1 MRYLLDRID
10 EQILSAL
17 RTNAR
22 ASHAELSSK
31 VNLSRN
37 AVRVRIERLEREGF
51 IKGYTIVTGDGG
63 NDSPI
68 TTALMFVYR
77 QDRMRGGEI
86 IQALRTIPEVVACD
100 VMTGDFDLVVRVE
113 SPRAD
118 RIRQIW
124 QLISELP
131 GVRDTLTAFAL
142 SSVVRRDE
150 VRRGQNP
157 AASNEPL

>member
-1 MRYLLDRID
+1 MKYLLDRVD
-10 EQILSAL
+10 EQILAAL
-17 RTNAR
+17 KLNAR
-22 ASHAELSSK
+22 ASHAELSAK

-51 IKGYTIVTGDGG
+51 IKGYTIITGDGG
-63 NDSPI
+63 DPGHI

-77 QDRMRGGEI
+77 QDRMRGGEVI
-86 IQALRTIPEVVACD
+86 HALRKIPEVVACD
-100 VMTGDFDLVVRVE
+100 VMTGDFDLLVRVE
-113 SPRAD
+113 SPEAD

-142 SSVVRRDE
+142 SSVIRK
-150 VRRGQNP
+150 
-157 AASNEPL
+157 

>member
-1 MRYLLDRID
+1 MKYLLDRVD
-10 EQILSAL
+10 EQILCAL
-17 RTNAR
+17 KANAR
-22 ASHAELSSK
+22 ASHAELSGK

-63 NDSPI
+63 DQGQV

-77 QDRMRGGEI
+77 HDRMRGGEV

-100 VMTGDFDLVVRVE
+100 VMTGDFDLLVRVE
-113 SPRAD
+113 SPQAD

-124 QLISELP
+124 QSISELP

-142 SSVVRRDE
+142 SSVIRK
-150 VRRGQNP
+150 
-157 AASNEPL
+157 

>member
-1 MRYLLDRID
+1 MKYLLDRID
-10 EQILSAL
+10 ELVLAEL
-17 RTNAR
+17 KRNAR
-22 ASHAELSSK
+22 VSHAELSAK

-51 IKGYTIVTGDGG
+51 IKGYTIITGEGG
-63 NDSPI
+63 NDQQV

-77 QDRMRGGEI
+77 HDRMRGGDVI
-86 IQALRTIPEVVACD
+86 NVLRKIPEVVACD

-113 SPRAD
+113 SLQPD

-124 QLISELP
+124 QQISELP

-142 SSVVRRDE
+142 SSVVRK
-150 VRRGQNP
+150 QQ
-157 AASNEPL
+157 A

>member
-1 MRYLLDRID
+1 MKYLLDRVD
-10 EQILSAL
+10 EQILCAL
-17 RTNAR
+17 QSNAR
-22 ASHAELSSK
+22 ASHAELSGK

-51 IKGYTIVTGDGG
+51 IKGYTIVRGDGED
-63 NDSPI
+63 DSHI

-77 QDRMRGGEI
+77 QDRMRGGEVI
-86 IQALRTIPEVVACD
+86 HALRKIPEVVACD
-100 VMTGDFDLVVRVE
+100 VMTGDFDLLVRVE
-113 SPRAD
+113 SPHAD

-142 SSVVRRDE
+142 SSVIRK
-150 VRRGQNP
+150 
-157 AASNEPL
+157 

>member
-1 MRYLLDRID
+1 MKYLLDRVD
-10 EQILSAL
+10 EQLLSEL
-17 RTNAR
+17 KTNAR
-22 ASHAELSSK
+22 ISHADLSAK

-51 IKGYTIVTGDGG
+51 IKGYTIVTGKGG
-63 NDSPI
+63 NDQHV

-77 QDRMRGGEI
+77 QDRMRGGDV
-86 IQALRTIPEVVACD
+86 IQALRKFPEVVACD
-100 VMTGDFDLVVRVE
+100 VMTGDFDLLVRVE
-113 SPRAD
+113 SPEAD

-142 SSVVRRDE
+142 SSVIRK
-150 VRRGQNP
+150 
-157 AASNEPL
+157 

>member
-1 MRYLLDRID
+1 MRYLLDRVD
-10 EQILSAL
+10 EQILSEL
-17 RTNAR
+17 KTNAR
-22 ASHAELSSK
+22 ISHADLSAR

-51 IKGYTIVTGDGG
+51 IKGYTIITGEGG
-63 NDSPI
+63 SDRHV

-77 QDRMRGGEI
+77 HDRMRGGEVI
-86 IQALRTIPEVVACD
+86 HALRKIPEVIACD
-100 VMTGDFDLVVRVE
+100 VMTGDFDLLVRVE
-113 SPRAD
+113 SPEAD

-142 SSVVRRDE
+142 SSVIRK
-150 VRRGQNP
+150 
-157 AASNEPL
+157 